1 MHDSDDFPC
10 KPQQTSAKT
19 YLKIS
24 KNYANHYSNLVLP
37 NLQLYNNFESNLQS
51 NLTDMTLTINI
62 KSSQLKLLKRRFI
75 QANDLA
81 KAVAPPLSTSN
92 LKTFLQQEHPI
103 KFVIVRHPLDR
114 LLSAYR

>member
-1 MHDSDDFPC
+1 MCFSC
-10 KPQQTSAKT
+10 SSSAF
-19 YLKIS
+19 
-24 KNYANHYSNLVLP
+24 VLTT
-37 NLQLYNNFESNLQS
+37 LQYDNFESNLQS
-51 NLTDMTLTINI
+51 NLTEMTLTKNI

-75 QANDLA
+75 QANDFA
-81 KAVAPPLSTSN
+81 KAVAPPLSTSK

>member
-1 MHDSDDFPC
+1 MAFWQFFR
-10 KPQQTSAKT
+10 KGWEGTI
-19 YLKIS
+19 Y
-24 KNYANHYSNLVLP
+24 LVLTT
-37 NLQLYNNFESNLQS
+37 LQYDSFESNFQS
-51 NLTDMTLTINI
+51 NLTEMTLTKNI

-81 KAVAPPLSTSN
+81 KAVAPPLSTSK